1 MIGEAGLSAQS
12 SSVVSL
18 GVGDPPLKEDEDE
31 DEEEEEGVPN
41 DMTDSP

>member
-18 GVGDPPLKEDEDE
+18 GVGDPAIEE
-31 DEEEEEGVPN
+31 DEEEEEEEEGVLN

>member
-18 GVGDPPLKEDEDE
+18 GVGDPSLKEDEDDE
-31 DEEEEEGVPN
+31 EEEEEGVPN

>member
-18 GVGDPPLKEDEDE
+18 GVEEPPLEE
-31 DEEEEEGVPN
+31 DEEEEGVSN
-41 DMTDSP
+41 DMTDSPWVFC

>member
-18 GVGDPPLKEDEDE
+18 GVGDPSLKEDED
-31 DEEEEEGVPN
+31 DEEEEGVPN